1 MPFPLLF
8 VSKSSAGD
16 DKTGGGEDDY
26 FEWGLETYFKCQ
38 LALPFG
44 RGDITKCGHLLHLIA
59 CKVIVI
65 SIIIN
70 MSMSIIII
78 NNIIRTL

>member
-1 MPFPLLF
+1 MPLPLLF
-8 VSKSSAGD
+8 VNKSSAGD

-38 LALPFG
+38 LALPFA
-44 RGDITKCGHLLHLIA
+44 RGDITKSGHLLHLIA

-65 SIIIN
+65 SIIIAG
-70 MSMSIIII
+70 SIIII
-78 NNIIRTL
+78 NNLVITL